1 MSATAP
7 DRRQQLLRLSLRAV
21 VADLT
26 GDQGELVASDVP
38 GGAWLVR
45 GDTLWARLDER
56 PHRAIGSVIALALRE
71 GVERLEVLVG
81 AEDAAPI
88 VARRARQWNLPI
100 SVRHLDERTP
110 VAVEPAAHV
119 IAPTVPEAHLA
130 FTEAISAAGAD
141 PVVAH
146 GALTA
151 QFRGLEIARVIDDGD
166 GARLEVGVG
175 ANDREAFRELHIG
188 EAPEAAL
195 ARVVRAVAGHRVDG
209 ARPHPFTT
217 MSPEGYLASALRAD
231 PGVVGVGNL
240 ALTGSAV
247 APVGAVDAGPVMLI
261 GGGRLFACT
270 TGVDLGAMPDALDTL
285 DAMVATGEISDPA
298 LTVIVPSRNRLPVL
312 DRLAAAAV
320 APVPILQIR

>member
-71 GVERLEVLVG
+71 GVDQLEVLVG

-110 VAVEPAAHV
+110 VAVEPAAHL

-130 FTEAISAAGAD
+130 FTEAIAAAGAD

-195 ARVVRAVAGHRVDG
+195 ARVVRAVAEHRVDG
-209 ARPHPFTT
+209 ARPHPFNT

-298 LTVIVPSRNRLPVL
+298 LTVVVPSRNRLPVL

-320 APVPILQIR
+320 APVQILEFR